1 MRRCRFCQEDIEDA
15 ATVCPHCSRDLIPG
29 RHTTPAMM
37 TPTTSVLTASVK
49 ACPFCAE
56 EIQDA
61 AIKCKHCGSM
71 LTEAAPP
78 PVRDDKGSKRGLPF
92 APVAGASPTSAGLF
106 FLVAAV
112 VIVLSI
118 FLMGPVGPGIVVLG
132 TSIWVALDASTHKL
146 AQYQNGIG
154 GPVGACL
161 GSLLLWII
169 VFPWYLAIRSRIRAG
184 VQPLK
189 A

>member
-78 PVRDDKGSKRGLPF
+78 PVRDDKGSKRGLP
-92 APVAGASPTSAGLF
+92 PVCLAHRR
-106 FLVAAV
+106 V
-112 VIVLSI
+112 VRQGPPESIELAHDAQLRPNVQRCTEPEPMIVLPVELVPDRRIPVPASHVQ
-118 FLMGPVGPGIVVLG
+118 FLRPGR
-132 TSIWVALDASTHKL
+132 
-146 AQYQNGIG
+146 G
-154 GPVGACL
+154 GCTA
-161 GSLLLWII
+161 
-169 VFPWYLAIRSRIRAG
+169 
-184 VQPLK
+184 K
-189 A
+189 D